1 MPSVPSVPKGFMG
14 LLGVLPLLVRHG
26 QLAARLVTDRRVP
39 VAAKGALALM
49 GLLIVSPVDV
59 PGWIP
64 VVGQIT
70 DAFFVL
76 LAFQVFFVLC
86 PRSVVEEYIDEL
98 GLRGKIRLLFA
109 RR

>member
-1 MPSVPSVPKGFMG
+1 MPSVPSVPKGWMG
-14 LLGVLPLLVRHG
+14 LIGLFPLLVRHG
-26 QLAARLVTDRRVP
+26 QLTARLLTDRRVP
-39 VAAKGALALM
+39 VGAKGALAFM
-49 GLLIVSPVDV
+49 GLLILSPFDV

-64 VVGQIT
+64 VLGQIT

-86 PRSVVEEYIDEL
+86 PRRVVEEYIDEL